1 MIVCICRGVSDRTV
15 KRAIEDGAESV
26 AAVGRACGAGTDCG
40 SCHLQI
46 AGQIAESLPEMTID
60 RCCAPEPQ
68 ESLAPA
74 LWSLPILQG
83 G

>member
-1 MIVCICRGVSDRTV
+1 MIVCLCRGVSDRTV
-15 KRAIEDGAESV
+15 KNAIDEGAESV

-40 SCHLQI
+40 SCQRQI
-46 AGQIAESLPEMTID
+46 AGLITE
-60 RCCAPEPQ
+60 RCAPDECLT

-74 LWSLPILQG
+74 LWSLPVLQG